1 MKHILTLILCMAL
14 AAGMLAGCGGGN
26 TAATTTPQTGSKD
39 SVVIA
44 MGTTSEPE
52 AGFDPAYGWGAGEH
66 VHEPLIQSTLTV
78 TNTDLTIG
86 YDLANDVQVSD
97 DGLTWTVKIRDDLKF
112 TDAFGAAKGVDALV
126 HFTDMVQ
133 GKKESSLVFPQ
144 GVKILVIAPIELGKG
159 VDDNP
164 GSTVCGKYKESTR
177 FMEFYPI
184 FCKNRGAE
192 LLNAAEFAQPSP
204 IDNVHMSPESHK
216 SLGLAVAAKIKE
228 ILG

>member
-1 MKHILTLILCMAL
+1 MKNIMIYGDSNTWGYTPGTGVRYAPDVRWTGVCQKALGDEYHIIEEGMNARTSSYDDPWDMWRNGRDYLPGALISHKPLDL
-14 AAGMLAGCGGGN
+14 L
-26 TAATTTPQTGSKD
+26 
-39 SVVIA
+39 VISL
-44 MGTTSEPE
+44 GT
-52 AGFDPAYGWGAGEH
+52 
-66 VHEPLIQSTLTV
+66 
-78 TNTDLTIG
+78 N
-86 YDLANDVQVSD
+86 
-97 DGLTWTVKIRDDLKF
+97 DLKF
-112 TDAFGAAKGVDALV
+112 TDAFGAAKGVDALM

-177 FMEFYPI
+177 FMELYPI